1 GLDITVQDDHFVPAL
16 GNLLRGKHAGRSRA
30 YHEDGLH
37 LGSLQNR
44 RATAQS
50 RYFPLISSVL
60 LLPVALLSLTIRTH
74 ACPSFI
80 HFPAGGHVLLGL
92 FKQLPPL
99 GGAPQHGV
107 TRLI

>member
-1 GLDITVQDDHFVPAL
+1 QHLGKLLAQPDLHLVLGGINTVLRQAAGLDITVQDDHFVPAL
-16 GNLLRGKHAGRSRA
+16 GNLLRGNHAGRSRA

-60 LLPVALLSLTIRTH
+60 LLPVVLLSLTIRTH
-74 ACPSFI
+74 A
-80 HFPAGGHVLLGL
+80 
-92 FKQLPPL
+92 
-99 GGAPQHGV
+99 
-107 TRLI
+107 